1 MLQLGHELLHLRGV
15 VGVWWLPTRER
26 ETERN
31 IRHDVYGTRA
41 APQVGPTGVALRAK
55 SRRAPVAGGAVGTL
69 WRMRRR
75 GVTVLLGALLTALLS
90 VGVLVTPIP
99 YVVLG
104 PGPTV
109 DTLGTEDG
117 TEVIQITGRE
127 TSTSAGQL
135 RLTTVGVQPSVKL
148 RSALAG
154 WFSSD
159 RAVVPRELV
168 YPPGESQQEVKQRN
182 EEDFRT
188 SQTSAET
195 AALAELGYP
204 IQVVVK
210 TVAAA
215 GPAAGVLRVGDVVTS
230 VEGQPV
236 TTAASLTELVRAA
249 PAGTALTIGYTRSGA
264 AATATVTSREQDGR
278 PRIGVEIAQE
288 QPHPF
293 TLKIDLGDI
302 GGPSAGLMFAL
313 GIVDKIEPED
323 LTGGKIIAGT
333 GTIDDEGRVG
343 PIGGIAQK
351 LVGAKQA
358 GAEAFLVPADNC
370 AEALRNPQPDLP
382 LLRVGS
388 LDEALTALAAVR
400 SGGQPVRC

>member
-1 MLQLGHELLHLRGV
+1 
-15 VGVWWLPTRER
+15 
-26 ETERN
+26 
-31 IRHDVYGTRA
+31 
-41 APQVGPTGVALRAK
+41 
-55 SRRAPVAGGAVGTL
+55 
-69 WRMRRR
+69 MRRR
-75 GVTVLLGALLTALLS
+75 GMTVLLGALLTTLLS
-90 VGVLVTPIP
+90 IGVLVTPIP

-109 DTLGTEDG
+109 DTLGEDEG

-135 RLTTVGVQPSVKL
+135 RLTTVGVQPTVKL

-154 WFSSD
+154 WLSKD

-168 YPPGESQQEVKQRN
+168 YPPGETQQEVKERN
-182 EEDFRT
+182 EEDFRI

-195 AALAELGYP
+195 AALTALGYP
-204 IQVVVK
+204 IQVVVR
-210 TVAAA
+210 TVAAD
-215 GPAAGVLRVGDVVTS
+215 GPAAGLLAVGDVVRS
-230 VEGQPV
+230 VDGKPV
-236 TTAASLTELVRAA
+236 TTAPRLTELVRER
-249 PAGTALTIGYTRSGA
+249 PAGSALTIGYTRAGA

-278 PRIGVEIAQE
+278 PRIGIEIDQQ

-313 GIVDKIEPED
+313 GIVDKVQPED

-382 LLRVGS
+382 MLRVGS
-388 LDEALTALAAVR
+388 LDEALTALTALR
-400 SGGQPVRC
+400 SGGQPTRC